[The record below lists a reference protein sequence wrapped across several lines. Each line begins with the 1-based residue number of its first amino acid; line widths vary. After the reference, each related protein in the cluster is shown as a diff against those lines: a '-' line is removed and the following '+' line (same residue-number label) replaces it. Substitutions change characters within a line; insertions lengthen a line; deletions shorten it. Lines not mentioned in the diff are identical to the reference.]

1 MLQRNIV
8 LDNIVQRTYIRIT
21 DINDKPRRDKM
32 MKSFEDIQTYGKD
45 GFEAMTASTAAMTK
59 GYQAVAQEVADF
71 SKKSFEK
78 NASVLEKA
86 VAAKSFEKAVEVQ
99 QTFAKETFDATVAE
113 FTKLGELYAAAAKS
127 AFKPF
132 EASFA
137 AFGVKAPTAK

>member
-1 MLQRNIV
+1 
-8 LDNIVQRTYIRIT
+8 
-21 DINDKPRRDKM
+21 M
-32 MKSFEDIQTYGKD
+32 MKSFEDMQSASKEGM
-45 GFEAMTASTAAMTK
+45 EAMTASTAAMTK
-59 GYQAVAQEVADF
+59 GYQAVATEVADF

-78 NASVLEKA
+78 NTAVFEKA
-86 VAAKSFEKAVEVQ
+86 VAAKSFDKAVEIQ

-137 AFGVKAPTAK
+137 AFGVKAPVTK

>member
-1 MLQRNIV
+1 MLHRNII
-8 LDNIVQRTYIRIT
+8 LDNMVQRTYISIT
-21 DINDKPRRDKM
+21 NLNFNPRRAKM
-32 MKSFEDIQTYGKD
+32 MKSFEEIQAYGKD
-45 GFEAMTASTAAMTK
+45 GFEAMTASTTALTK

-78 NASVLEKA
+78 NAGVWEKA

-113 FTKLGELYAAAAKS
+113 FSKLGELYAAAAKS

-137 AFGVKAPTAK
+137 AFGVKAPTK